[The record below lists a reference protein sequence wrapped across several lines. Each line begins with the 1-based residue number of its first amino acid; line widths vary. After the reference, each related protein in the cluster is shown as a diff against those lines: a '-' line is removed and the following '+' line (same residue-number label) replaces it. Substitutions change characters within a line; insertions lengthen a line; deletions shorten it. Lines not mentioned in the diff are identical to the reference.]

1 MRLSVC
7 LLVKLIEGYDLD
19 NCLVWH
25 SHDGLAGALRG
36 VKVLEVA
43 ECVGA
48 HLDPSRD
55 EVVLD
60 ARFEPV
66 ELALE
71 KDRVVFAA
79 EVVQVVVELLD
90 CWFVLLKGFIIW
102 FFYLHVVV
110 ISLKLLMIIFIFV
123 VNIIVTNINK
133 IVAKV
138 QFWWL

>member
-1 MRLSVC
+1 ML
-7 LLVKLIEGYDLD
+7 
-19 NCLVWH
+19 N
-25 SHDGLAGALRG
+25 
-36 VKVLEVA
+36 
-43 ECVGA
+43 
-48 HLDPSRD
+48 
-55 EVVLD
+55 

-138 QFWWL
+138 QFWWLYLR